1 MSSVVPFTIGLHF
14 TAEEISEYQRAF
26 RARRPPPMASSFLL
40 IGSGIGLSLLIG
52 FVLAATNS
60 VPRSDGALI
69 AAALFLCYWIGI
81 WMPSFGTRGAMRRY
95 LQDQK
100 SLAEEALLSVEL
112 SVTST
117 TVEFRRPDSRGI
129 WQRNAIVDATI
140 DRGLLLLWLRTGN
153 ALPVPVHL
161 LTSEQKNYLVSFG
174 KGSP

>member
-1 MSSVVPFTIGLHF
+1 MSSVVPFTVGLHF
-14 TAEEISEYQRAF
+14 TAEEIAEYQRAI
-26 RARRPPPMASSFLL
+26 RARRPSPTASSFLL

-81 WMPSFGTRGAMRRY
+81 WMPSLGTRGAMRQY
-95 LQDQK
+95 LLDQK
-100 SLAEEALLSVEL
+100 NLTEEALQSVEL

-117 TVEFRRPDSRGI
+117 AVEFRRPYSHGV
-129 WQRNAIVDATI
+129 WQRNAII
-140 DRGLLLLWLRTGN
+140 DTTLEGGLLLLWLRTGS
-153 ALPVPVHL
+153 ALPIPAHL
-161 LTSEQKNYLVSFG
+161 LTEDQVNYLVSFG